1 MGYSVT
7 IGDSLS
13 ISFGSFLFL
22 VAVAAYMVFNTILTG
37 LRSPLSH
44 IPGPWHTRFCRWR
57 LKASRLTGTRMAYIY
72 NLHQKYGKLVRVAP
86 NEISCVDLDSVIR
99 VYKMGGGFE
108 KAQWVGDFADKLP
121 ALSLSFLTDKQE
133 AKERRKLLQRSFTLT
148 SLRQNWESEIR
159 QNVELAVSK
168 IKDEAMR
175 GTANT
180 HKWWTLMAADIIS
193 LLSFGQ
199 SFGML
204 GLGKTKSTLYMQA
217 IENALLGAVF
227 KSELPILH
235 FLFRLIPKSSLQ
247 TVSRCLEQC
256 DAAGKVGVEKLYRQ
270 DDKTRSLFKEMII
283 DCEREGRQW
292 LNDDTVRIEAAGMMV
307 AGSDTT
313 AAVLTYLIWS
323 VLEQKELQR
332 RLEDEVSQLGD
343 DFNDK
348 TLDDCPLLNAVIE
361 ETLRLYPAV
370 PSSLPRTV
378 PEEGATLSAH
388 YIPAGA
394 VVYSPAYTLHRDPE
408 IFHEPHQYNY
418 TVI

>member
-22 VAVAAYMVFNTILTG
+22 VAVAAYMVFNVDYLDGSTIA
-37 LRSPLSH
+37 PQPY
-44 IPGPWHTRFCRWR
+44 PGPMSHSVLSMETEGKSADRNSNDLYLQSSPKIR
-57 LKASRLTGTRMAYIY
+57 KA
-72 NLHQKYGKLVRVAP
+72 
-86 NEISCVDLDSVIR
+86 
-99 VYKMGGGFE
+99 
-108 KAQWVGDFADKLP
+108 
-121 ALSLSFLTDKQE
+121 E
-133 AKERRKLLQRSFTLT
+133 AKERRKLLQHSFTLT

-227 KSELPILH
+227 KS
-235 FLFRLIPKSSLQ
+235 
-247 TVSRCLEQC
+247 
-256 DAAGKVGVEKLYRQ
+256 
-270 DDKTRSLFKEMII
+270 
-283 DCEREGRQW
+283 
-292 LNDDTVRIEAAGMMV
+292 
-307 AGSDTT
+307 
-313 AAVLTYLIWS
+313 
-323 VLEQKELQR
+323 
-332 RLEDEVSQLGD
+332 
-343 DFNDK
+343 
-348 TLDDCPLLNAVIE
+348 
-361 ETLRLYPAV
+361 
-370 PSSLPRTV
+370 
-378 PEEGATLSAH
+378 
-388 YIPAGA
+388 
-394 VVYSPAYTLHRDPE
+394 DPE

-418 TVI
+418 PVI